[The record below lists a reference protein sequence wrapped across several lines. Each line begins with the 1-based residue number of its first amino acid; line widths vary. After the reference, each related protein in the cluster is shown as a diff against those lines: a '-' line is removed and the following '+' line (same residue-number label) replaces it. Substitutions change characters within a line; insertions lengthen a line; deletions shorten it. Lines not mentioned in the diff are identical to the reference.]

1 MIPPK
6 IAGKFDAPKPWQ
18 IGVLG
23 AVLFGLWVASPYI
36 KQAMVAKKKEVVA
49 QVSRQT
55 QSGERWVPVS
65 FPAQKPVGPT
75 PMPQPPAALLPL
87 LNLPQTPSPTKPAA
101 VTTAAKAAEKDDP
114 EQDAINSPIMMTS
127 ATGAGGAP
135 TPPTHVA
142 ASRGEEAGGSGG
154 TAMAGLLKPTEL
166 SGFKATV
173 MKHPS
178 MTIEQGRVIQCDSVT
193 RMTSGLLG
201 FVQARVLY
209 DQWSADDSTILV
221 EHDSTMFGEI
231 GHGMVNGVDRM
242 FVLWRQLRT
251 PKPNLVR
258 ITLNSP
264 AADEVGEAGIT
275 GEVDDHL
282 WKKVKGAVLLSGVDM
297 LASGL
302 TGALS
307 NLGRGN
313 GNTQQQGLNLN
324 FNQAGSQGS
333 NLASQ
338 MLQSQITIPD
348 TLTVKQGTACSAFL
362 SGDLDFSGVYNII
375 HKDAGR

>member
-18 IGVLG
+18 VGVLVT
-23 AVLFGLWVASPYI
+23 VLLGLYVASPYI
-36 KQAMVAKKKEVVA
+36 KQAMVAKKKEVVT
-49 QVSRQT
+49 QVSKQA
-55 QSGERWVPVS
+55 QLGEKWVPVS
-65 FPAQKPVGPT
+65 FPAQRPVGPT

-87 LNLPQTPSPTKPAA
+87 LNLPSTAPPTKPVV

-135 TPPTHVA
+135 ATPAHA
-142 ASRGEEAGGSGG
+142 AVVRGEEGSGGGG

-166 SGFKATV
+166 TGFKATV

-178 MTIEQGRVIQCDSVT
+178 MTVPQGTIIQCHNVT
-193 RMTSGLLG
+193 RMTSGLPG
-201 FVQARVLY
+201 FVTAKVAY
-209 DQWSADDSTILV
+209 DVWSADDSTVLI
-221 EHDSTMFGEI
+221 EHDSTIFGEI
-231 GHGMVNGVDRM
+231 GHGLTNGQDRL
-242 FVLWRQLRT
+242 FVLWRQLQT

-264 AADEVGEAGIT
+264 AADEMGEAGVT
-275 GEVDDHL
+275 GEIDHHF
-282 WKKVKGAVLLSGVDM
+282 WPKVKGAILLSGIDM
-297 LASGL
+297 LFSGL
-302 TGALS
+302 SGALS
-307 NLGRGN
+307 HLGEGSGN
-313 GNTQQQGLNLN
+313 GNQQQGLNLN

-338 MLQSQITIPD
+338 MLQNQINIPD
-348 TLTVKQGTACSAFL
+348 TMTVKQASPCSIFVTSDL
-362 SGDLDFSGVYNII
+362 SFESVYSITRRN
-375 HKDAGR
+375 